1 MTSFS
6 FSNEFFDAVAS
17 SIETTKSYAD
27 AVTSESRAEVEAL
40 LPFADRIND
49 LIASAETVLKSRI
62 GELHPNDLFDWDVC
76 ASEQEKPLIAAAVG
90 MEIAS
95 EGEMLLIGVRGNP
108 GKPDLFSE
116 QGFIDF
122 DNEDGLRFGR
132 MIRCAEDDE
141 DDAEDGGYKTEFIPL
156 SRSSLKE
163 RALVVRVLPQIMQ
176 RFVQLQQIYDD
187 KVVWP

>member
-76 ASEQEKPLIAAAVG
+76 ASEQEKPLIAAAGG

-132 MIRCAEDDE
+132 MIKSDSDE
-141 DDAEDGGYKTEFIPL
+141 DDYETQFIPL

-163 RALVVRVLPQIMQ
+163 RALVVRVIPQIMQ
-176 RFVQLQQIYDD
+176 RFAQLQKIHDGD
-187 KVVWP
+187 